1 MRSLNHNNYKFLNLS
16 NFYSECSAN
25 IYLVMP
31 IDSKEEGEIQ
41 LRVGAKRILSIPG
54 SLDENPYLLTY
65 SKQTKTYSDRLVEED
80 KDIQDYIPVTSFCDE
95 GQVIDVNR
103 FLLEYGYT
111 FKEAD
116 SKTYSSTRRKKRIF
130 MARDIRKNGI
140 FSGDRC
146 WLDIEVNSVSVD
158 FFKGALKMEE
168 LDVTHFS
175 GESFYDG
182 LVETAAD
189 YLENKEFLTKEDL
202 LLLFKESYN
211 YWKLETNHGDIFSRN
226 LYEHFCEITVTCED
240 GEYCYRIPIDEK
252 DVTIGT
258 CSFLCAILKCDT
270 LKKCKN
276 AELKAKM
283 LGFI

>member
-1 MRSLNHNNYKFLNLS
+1 MRSLNHNNYKFLNL
-16 NFYSECSAN
+16 NIFYSECSAN

-31 IDSKEEGEIQ
+31 IDSKAEGEIQ
-41 LRVGAKRILSIPG
+41 LKIGDKRIISIPG
-54 SLDENPYLLTY
+54 SLDENLYFLTY

-80 KDIQDYIPVTSFCDE
+80 KDIQDYVSVTFFRDKE
-95 GQVIDVNR
+95 QVIDVNR
-103 FLLEYGYT
+103 FLLEHGYT

-116 SKTYSSTRRKKRIF
+116 SKTYSNVRRKKKRFI
-130 MARDIRKNGI
+130 AHDVRKNGI
-140 FSGDRC
+140 FSGDRF
-146 WLDIEVNSVSVD
+146 WLDIEVDSVSAD
-158 FFKGALKMEE
+158 FFKGALKIEE

-182 LVETAAD
+182 LVEIAAD

-240 GEYCYRIPIDEK
+240 GEYRYRIPLDEK
-252 DVTIGT
+252 DVDIGT
-258 CSFLCAILKCDT
+258 CSFLCAILKCKT
-270 LKKCKN
+270 LKMCKN
-276 AELKAKM
+276 TEMKAKM
-283 LGFI
+283 LGVI